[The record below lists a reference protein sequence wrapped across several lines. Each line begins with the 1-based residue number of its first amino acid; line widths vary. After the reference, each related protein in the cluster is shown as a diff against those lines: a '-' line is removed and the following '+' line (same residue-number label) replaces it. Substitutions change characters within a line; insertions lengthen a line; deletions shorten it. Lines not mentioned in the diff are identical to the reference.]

1 MYMYVHMYIYLNEQK
16 KTQNKIETFQIKQFS
31 YKVDENIL
39 LTITSFMK
47 WGSK

>member
-1 MYMYVHMYIYLNEQK
+1 MYVHMYICLNEQK
-16 KTQNKIETFQIKQFS
+16 KTQNEKETFQIKQFS
-31 YKVDENIL
+31 YKVVENIL